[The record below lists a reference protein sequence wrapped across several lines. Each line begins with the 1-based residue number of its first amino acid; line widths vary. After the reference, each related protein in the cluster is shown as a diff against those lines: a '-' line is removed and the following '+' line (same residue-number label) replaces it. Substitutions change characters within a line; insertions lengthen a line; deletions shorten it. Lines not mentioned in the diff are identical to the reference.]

1 MRKGLLT
8 EVIEAFNDAVQL
20 RREFRGDA
28 GNLVDLRDEVLRL
41 LREGDR
47 LKRRAENSPPSSG
60 RKPTGPSVADLDREG
75 MLMGGPQS
83 PPDTFRMPGRPG
95 ARSRPKDAP

>member
-8 EVIEAFNDAVQL
+8 ELIGVFEDAKEH
-20 RREFRGDA
+20 RREYGGTGPGLD
-28 GNLVDLRDEVLRL
+28 DLRDEVLRL

-47 LKRRAENSPPSSG
+47 LKRRAENAPPSSG

-83 PPDTFRMPGRPG
+83 PPDTSRIPKRPE
-95 ARSRPKDAP
+95 ARPRPKDAP